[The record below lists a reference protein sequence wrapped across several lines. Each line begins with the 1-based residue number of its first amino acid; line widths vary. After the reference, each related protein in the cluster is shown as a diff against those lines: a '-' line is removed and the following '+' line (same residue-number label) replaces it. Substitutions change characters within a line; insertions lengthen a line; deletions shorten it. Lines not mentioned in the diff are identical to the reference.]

1 MIVRVV
7 TNWLV
12 IGWIVSLVW
21 GVPRSYP
28 LSTAIVAPFNNHVR
42 SYPWVD
48 SYCCGA
54 LQQPWKP
61 IAIWSPKAMSYSS
74 EVCDY
79 IERSLPFLA
88 WSGKSVQDLKQVVDI
103 SSYRETRA
111 IMSRWSCSFERWD
124 ETWWDGNSLFSI
136 SSTDEFCIH
145 HGWMIATLY
154 CARLWIS
161 QTCKDSEAGV
171 HNPPTLALLSK
182 GYFFF
187 VCCFIL

>member
-1 MIVRVV
+1 MIG
-7 TNWLV
+7 LFF
-12 IGWIVSLVW
+12 SLDW
-21 GVPRSYP
+21 GVIIAHIPG
-28 LSTAIVAPFNNHVR
+28 STATPAAPCNNH
-42 SYPWVD
+42 
-48 SYCCGA
+48 G
-54 LQQPWKP
+54 
-61 IAIWSPKAMSYSS
+61 SP
-74 EVCDY
+74 
-79 IERSLPFLA
+79 LPFGHPGLCHIQVRFAIISGEACSSLA
-88 WSGKSVQDLKQVVDI
+88 WNRKSVQGLKQVVDI
-103 SSYRETRA
+103 SSYREISRA
-111 IMSRWSCSFERWD
+111 IMYRWSCSIERWD

-136 SSTDEFCIH
+136 SSTDDFCIH